1 MMSLAMATPPTRTPV
16 LARAA
21 MIGIAAGAVS
31 LGPWGAAQAQGFPA
45 RPITWVV
52 PFTPGGITDITSR
65 LVSKHVSADLGQSV
79 VVENRPGAGGA
90 VGTEQ
95 VARAL
100 PDGHTVLYGTQGT
113 MAANPHLYRSL
124 RYVPAKDFAPVHAMF
139 ASPNIIVVPPSRP
152 FQTLA
157 DLVAYGKANP
167 GRLTMGSAG
176 AGTATHLAGELMQ
189 VVTGVKMTHVPYK
202 GSAPALTDLVAG
214 RTDVMWDYAV
224 SAGPH
229 VRAGKLRALAVTLNT
244 RLALLPDVPTT
255 LEAGI
260 AGIDT
265 FSWSGLFVPAKTP
278 TAVIAR
284 LTRAMEIAMASED
297 AVAYAD
303 KHGSKILTGMSGAAF
318 GKFVETDSA
327 RWADIVRRG
336 DLKLD

>member
-1 MMSLAMATPPTRTPV
+1 MDHT
-16 LARAA
+16 ARALP
-21 MIGIAAGAVS
+21 MLVVRAVAC
-31 LGPWGAAQAQGFPA
+31 LTPMTATVHAQAQSYPTRA
-45 RPITWVV
+45 ITWVV

-65 LVSKHVSADLGQSV
+65 LVAKHISADLGQSV

-90 VGTEQ
+90 LGTEQ
-95 VARAL
+95 VARAA

-124 RYVPAKDFAPVHAMF
+124 RYVPARDFTPIHAMF
-139 ASPNIIVVPPSRP
+139 ASPNIILVPPSRP
-152 FQTLA
+152 YQTLA

-167 GRLTMGSAG
+167 GRLTMASAG

-202 GSAPALTDLVAG
+202 GSAPALTDLIAG

-229 VRAGKLRALAVTLNT
+229 VQAGKLRALAVTLGT
-244 RLALLPDVPTT
+244 RLSLLPDVPTT
-255 LEAGI
+255 KEAGVE
-260 AGIDT
+260 GIDT

-278 TAVIAR
+278 AAVVAR
-284 LTRAMEIAMASED
+284 LTQAMEGAMASTE
-297 AVAYAD
+297 ATAYAD
-303 KHGSKILTGMSGAAF
+303 KHGSKILTGMSGATF
-318 GKFVETDSA
+318 GKFIAGDSD

-336 DLKLD
+336 DLKLE